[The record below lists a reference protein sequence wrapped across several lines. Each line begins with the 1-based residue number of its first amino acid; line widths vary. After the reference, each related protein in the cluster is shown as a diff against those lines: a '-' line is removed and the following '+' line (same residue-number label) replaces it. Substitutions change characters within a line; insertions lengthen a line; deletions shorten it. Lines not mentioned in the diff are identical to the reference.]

1 MATFLWACYD
11 GGGNMPYGLGV
22 ARALARSGHRV
33 VFAGRPEMM
42 RKVEPTEFD
51 AVELREA
58 YANADRYQDDPR
70 GRMLAYLTSP
80 AVAEE
85 LLAVAAAQ
93 RPDAVVIDSM
103 FGGALAVAPRFGVP
117 TAVILHSFLRRT
129 LGDWQAM
136 MRHQSRTRV
145 SLGFEPLP
153 ELDELFGGQD
163 LFMVNAIDQFD
174 GPAGNPWP
182 NVRYGGPVL
191 EDLTDGRPYELPW
204 AAEDPTPLV
213 LVSFTTDEIQN
224 SVTKLQR
231 TLDALAT
238 LPVHVLA
245 TTGTVDP
252 ARITVPANAH
262 AVAFATHGPLMSRA
276 SLVVNH
282 AGFGTVMRA
291 LTHGVGILC
300 LTGQAEDQPIIAFDQ
315 PLTAEFV
322 EEHRVGLSLAASASV
337 PEIRAA
343 ARTMLAEP
351 AFRSNARRL
360 GALVLDSRGAHA
372 AARRLA
378 ALTEPVPAGCLNR
391 SPGRSGR

>member
-22 ARALARSGHRV
+22 ARALARRGHRV
-33 VFAGRPEMM
+33 VFAGRPEMT
-42 RKVEPTEFD
+42 RKVRPTEFD
-51 AVELREA
+51 AVELRQA

-70 GRMLAYLTSP
+70 GRTLAYLTSP

-85 LLAVAAAQ
+85 LLAVAAAE
-93 RPDAVVIDSM
+93 RPDAVVIDSN

-129 LGDWQAM
+129 LGSWRTM
-136 MRHQSRTRV
+136 MRHQSQTRV

-153 ELDELFGGQD
+153 ELDELFGARD
-163 LFMVNAIDQFD
+163 LFMVNAIDEFD
-174 GPAGNPWP
+174 GPVGNPWP

-191 EDLTDGRPYELPW
+191 EDDTQCRPYELPW
-204 AAEDPTPLV
+204 APDDPTPLV
-213 LVSFTTDEIQN
+213 LVSFTTDELQN

-231 TLDALAT
+231 TLDALAA

-252 ARITVPANAH
+252 GRITVPANAR
-262 AVAFATHGPLMSRA
+262 AVAFATHGPLMRRA

-282 AGFGTVMRA
+282 AGYGTVMRA

-300 LTGQAEDQPIIAFDQ
+300 LTGQAEDQRVIAFDQ
-315 PLTAEFV
+315 PPTAEFV
-322 EEHRVGLSLAASASV
+322 EEHRVGLSVAATASV
-337 PEIRAA
+337 AKIRAA
-343 ARTMLAEP
+343 ARRMLDEP
-351 AFRSNARRL
+351 DFRSNARRL
-360 GALVLDSRGAHA
+360 GTLVLDSQGADA
-372 AARRLA
+372 AARHLT
-378 ALTEPVPAGCLNR
+378 ALTDRVTADSN
-391 SPGRSGR
+391 

>member
-33 VFAGRPEMM
+33 VFAGRPEMA
-42 RKVEPTEFD
+42 RKVRPTEFD
-51 AVELREA
+51 AVELRQA
-58 YANADRYQDDPR
+58 YANAHRYQDDPR
-70 GRMLAYLTSP
+70 GRTLAFLTSP

-85 LLAVAAAQ
+85 LLEVAAAQ
-93 RPDAVVIDSM
+93 RADAVVIDSN

-129 LGDWQAM
+129 LGDWEVM
-136 MRHQSRTRV
+136 MRHQSATRV

-153 ELDELFGGQD
+153 GLDELFGGRD

-174 GPAGNPWP
+174 GPQGNPWP
-182 NVRYGGPVL
+182 NVRHGGAVL
-191 EDLTDGRPYELPW
+191 EEVIDGRPCELPW
-204 AAEDPTPLV
+204 APADPTPLV

-224 SVTKLQR
+224 SITKLQR

-252 ARITVPANAH
+252 AEITVPANAH

-282 AGFGTVMRA
+282 AGYGTVMRA
-291 LTHGVGILC
+291 LTHGVGVLC
-300 LTGQAEDQPIIAFDQ
+300 LTGQAEDQRIIAFDQ
-315 PLTAEFV
+315 PRTAEFV
-322 EEHRVGLSLAASASV
+322 EEHRVGLSLAATASV

-351 AFRSNARRL
+351 AFRSNALRL
-360 GALVLDSRGAHA
+360 GALILESHGADTA
-372 AARRLA
+372 AQRLA
-378 ALTEPVPAGCLNR
+378 ALTEPVSARAKG
-391 SPGRSGR
+391 

>member
-1 MATFLWACYD
+1 MATVLWACYD

-33 VFAGRPEMM
+33 VFAGRPEMT
-42 RKVEPTEFD
+42 RKVGPTEFD
-51 AVELREA
+51 AVELRQA
-58 YANADRYQDDPR
+58 YANADHYQDDPR
-70 GRMLAYLTSP
+70 GRTLAYLTSP

-85 LLAVAAAQ
+85 LLEVAAVE
-93 RPDAVVIDSM
+93 RPDAVVIDSN

-129 LGDWQAM
+129 LGSWHEM

-153 ELDELFGGQD
+153 DLDELFGERD
-163 LFMVNAIDQFD
+163 LFMVNAIDRFD

-191 EDLTDGRPYELPW
+191 EDATDSRACELPW
-204 AAEDPTPLV
+204 APEDPTPLV

-231 TLDALAT
+231 TLDALAD

-245 TTGTVDP
+245 TTGTVEPD
-252 ARITVPANAH
+252 RISVPANAH
-262 AVAFATHGPLMSRA
+262 VVAFATHGPVMSRA

-282 AGFGTVMRA
+282 AGYGTVMRA

-300 LTGQAEDQPIIAFDQ
+300 LTGRAEDQQVIAFDQ
-315 PLTAEFV
+315 PPTGEFV
-322 EEHRVGLSLAASASV
+322 EEHGVGLNLAATASV
-337 PEIRAA
+337 AEIREA
-343 ARTMLAEP
+343 ARKMLDEP

-360 GALVLDSRGAHA
+360 GALVLDSRGAET
-372 AARRLA
+372 AARRIA
-378 ALTEPVPAGCLNR
+378 ALTERVTAA
-391 SPGRSGR
+391 SG

>member
-22 ARALARSGHRV
+22 ARALARLGHRV
-33 VFAGRPEMM
+33 VFAGRPEMTS
-42 RKVEPTEFD
+42 KVRPTEFD
-51 AVELREA
+51 SVELRQA

-70 GRMLAYLTSP
+70 GRTLAYLTSP

-85 LLAVAAAQ
+85 LLAVAAAE
-93 RPDAVVIDSM
+93 RPDAVVIDSN

-129 LGDWQAM
+129 LGSWQAM
-136 MRHQSRTRV
+136 MHHQSETRV
-145 SLGFEPLP
+145 SLGFAPLP
-153 ELDELFGGQD
+153 GLDELFGARD

-191 EDLTDGRPYELPW
+191 EDDPHCRPYELPW
-204 AAEDPTPLV
+204 APDDPTPLV

-245 TTGTVDP
+245 TTGPVDP
-252 ARITVPANAH
+252 GRITVPANART
-262 AVAFATHGPLMSRA
+262 VAFTTHGPLMSRA

-282 AGFGTVMRA
+282 AGYGTVMRA
-291 LTHGVGILC
+291 LTHGVGVLC
-300 LTGQAEDQPIIAFDQ
+300 LTGQAEDQRVIAFDQ
-315 PLTAEFV
+315 PPTAEFV
-322 EEHRVGLSLAASASV
+322 EEHRVGLSVAATASV
-337 PEIRAA
+337 AEIREA
-343 ARTMLAEP
+343 ARTMLDEP

-360 GALVLDSRGAHA
+360 GDLVLNSQGADA
-372 AARRLA
+372 AARHLT
-378 ALTEPVPAGCLNR
+378 ALTSRVTAG
-391 SPGRSGR
+391 SS